1 MKVTL
6 ETKELCDAV
15 NTCAVSVSKRNTTLP
30 ITRDI
35 LFEVKGQRMILKS
48 TDLQDGII
56 TSIPCKSLDDLSVC
70 IYSPTIKQYVSV
82 GDGKVNIELNDKTCS
97 LERDGNRLSVLAVKA
112 SDFPPI
118 PYDPNIS
125 WHTLDAKLFCRMLTV
140 LLNGCATDDSRPVL
154 TTIAFHDGRMASA
167 DGFRLYSVK
176 DERLDF
182 GLGDKEALVCKST
195 AMKVV
200 RLFEKKEKLEMG
212 FSLFDKVKNPDRV
225 YFRSGETVLV
235 GQLIQGTSPRYEQL
249 IPSTFQSRASFS
261 VPLMLERL
269 KLINPSIIPT
279 GIIRLMFMQSDA
291 REQICL
297 MTAGDEPLKD
307 GDASYELTIPI
318 KSHTEVYGKVAIN
331 LNYIAPAIKYF
342 SMCNME
348 LTSPSS
354 PIKFTGDLEWLTVVV
369 MPMFVQ
375 W

>member
-6 ETKELCDAV
+6 ETKELREAV
-15 NTCAVSVSKRNTTLP
+15 NTCAVSVGKRNVTLP

-35 LFEVKGQRMILKS
+35 LFEVKGQRMTLKA

-56 TSIPCKSLDDLSVC
+56 TSIPCKSLEDLSVC

-82 GDGKVNIELNDKTCS
+82 GDSKVNIELNDKTCS

-118 PYDPNIS
+118 PYDPNIT
-125 WHTLDAKLFCRMLTV
+125 WKTLDAKLLCKMLTV

-154 TTIAFHDGRMASA
+154 TTVAFHDGRMVSA

-176 DERLDF
+176 DEWLDF

-195 AMKVV
+195 ATKAVK
-200 RLFEKKEKLEMG
+200 LFAKKEKLEIG
-212 FSLFDKVKNPDRV
+212 FSYSLLKPERV
-225 YFRSGETVLV
+225 YFKSGETVLI
-235 GQLIQGTSPRYEQL
+235 GQLVQGTYPRYEQL

-279 GIIRLMFMQSDA
+279 GIIRLMFTQTTA
-291 REQICL
+291 NEQVCL
-297 MTAGDEPLKD
+297 MTAGNSDILED
-307 GDASYELTIPI
+307 GDASYELTVPI
-318 KSHTEVYGKVAIN
+318 KNHTEVYGKIAIN
-331 LNYIAPAIKYF
+331 LNYIAPAVKYF

-348 LTSPSS
+348 LTSTSS